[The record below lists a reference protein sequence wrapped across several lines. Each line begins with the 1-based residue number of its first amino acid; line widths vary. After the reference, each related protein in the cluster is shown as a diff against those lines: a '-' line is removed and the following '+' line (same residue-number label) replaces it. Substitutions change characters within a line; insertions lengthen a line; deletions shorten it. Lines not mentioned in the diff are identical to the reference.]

1 MPVLNKWSG
10 DDLHDHD
17 ATQTNNLRF
26 PFHHPVD
33 FLGVLQND
41 HIPIFQ
47 LRRASDNADIIIFGS
62 TRNRV
67 TGVCGNI
74 DVGGKIDSYP
84 EIPQR
89 NVPRDD
95 PGTHAGFTV
104 GKKSFPGKYVRA
116 YCASGGPSIVVLKD
130 PCLDPGVNSQKPV
143 QVVNDLVGLA
153 P

>member
-1 MPVLNKWSG
+1 MICMIMMPPKPTISG
-10 DDLHDHD
+10 Y
-17 ATQTNNLRF
+17 

-74 DVGGKIDSYP
+74 DVRG
-84 EIPQR
+84 
-89 NVPRDD
+89 
-95 PGTHAGFTV
+95 
-104 GKKSFPGKYVRA
+104 
-116 YCASGGPSIVVLKD
+116 
-130 PCLDPGVNSQKPV
+130 
-143 QVVNDLVGLA
+143 
-153 P
+153 